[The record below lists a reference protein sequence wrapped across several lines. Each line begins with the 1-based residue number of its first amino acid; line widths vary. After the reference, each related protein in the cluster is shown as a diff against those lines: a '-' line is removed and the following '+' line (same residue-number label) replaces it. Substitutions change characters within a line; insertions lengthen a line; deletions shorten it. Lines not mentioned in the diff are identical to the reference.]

1 MAASGSTFLLLN
13 ACHAA
18 LQLTAVRVAA
28 TFWCISCKS
37 VSQRTL
43 SRPSAILTD
52 MTATSLPSV
61 IDMCISIWRMH
72 VHADRCP
79 QVYRRRPDS
88 CRLRIWHKGPNNK
101 ATQTRYPRHTRE
113 HKNTHTSKPRTT
125 SPKPHVAVPRPR
137 NANPKPQKW
146 NPRPQNW
153 KPKPQN
159 GRPKPQD
166 WNPEPQSWNPEP
178 QPKGYRKLKQ
188 LRSEN
193 PIAENKWSGLLILK
207 HLCSTKPLTLLFK
220 F

>member
-1 MAASGSTFLLLN
+1 MMKSLQSITMLISLMIMMETAQLCAVGCCHDITHWHWLCCLKTNDNNTTTSYFWQLHRMWAQMAASGSTFLLLN

-101 ATQTRYPRHTRE
+101 ATQTQYPRHT
-113 HKNTHTSKPRTT
+113 PRTQKHTHFQT
-125 SPKPHVAVPRPR
+125 SNHQPQTPCCGPQTPK
-137 NANPKPQKW
+137 
-146 NPRPQNW
+146 
-153 KPKPQN
+153 
-159 GRPKPQD
+159 
-166 WNPEPQSWNPEP
+166 
-178 QPKGYRKLKQ
+178 
-188 LRSEN
+188 
-193 PIAENKWSGLLILK
+193 
-207 HLCSTKPLTLLFK
+207 C
-220 F
+220 